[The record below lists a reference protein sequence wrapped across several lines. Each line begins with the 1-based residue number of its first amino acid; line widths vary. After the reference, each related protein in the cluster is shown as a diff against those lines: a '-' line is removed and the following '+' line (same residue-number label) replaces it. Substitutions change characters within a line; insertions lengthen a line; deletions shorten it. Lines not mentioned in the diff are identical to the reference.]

1 MTQHLQPFVDALGKK
16 IGMPL
21 EVSPSGALFLSL
33 GEQGML
39 IQTIDDGKNILL
51 YAGVGQPTAFR
62 RGDVLGNLLAGNL
75 FLAETQGAT
84 LSYDKYNSMVALNL
98 ILPLKGLEADEF
110 ANAVDNI
117 ILVAIKWREELAR
130 LNKEAEDKFK
140 AEQAATAGI
149 AETVD
154 TADTE
159 GASAAPAAQDIAF
172 MLRV

>member
-75 FLAETQGAT
+75 FLAETRGAA
-84 LSYDKYNSMVALNL
+84 LSYDKYKGMVGLNL
-98 ILPLKGLEADEF
+98 LLPLEGLEGDAFANTVDNMILAAAKWREELVRFNKEAEKKFSQAQAIEVEGLEADE
-110 ANAVDNI
+110 
-117 ILVAIKWREELAR
+117 E
-130 LNKEAEDKFK
+130 
-140 AEQAATAGI
+140 
-149 AETVD
+149 
-154 TADTE
+154 
-159 GASAAPAAQDIAF
+159 APAASGGDMAAY